1 MARGRAAMKAL
12 RNRFAWLALLLVVIV
27 AADVARTLPTQVGI
41 DFYHLWGVP
50 MGQRAS
56 AVPLSP
62 YAQTAEYA
70 ALLNTLAE
78 TSTSEA
84 FRVANR
90 FKREIAPTGT
100 PLFYAA
106 FGFLPDE
113 YGAAHVL
120 FAVLQY
126 LAGAAAIFILARLRG
141 LGPWPALCAALAV
154 ELTFN
159 PFVQDVKWGNATAFQ
174 LLFIAC
180 ALATCKLRLYEK
192 SRAVDA
198 GFLAALAV
206 FVLFK
211 PNTIWIAAAL
221 ALHFA
226 AVRGARRA
234 LVATAVAVPA
244 AVIAWGL
251 GAWYFKDAAIWN
263 EWLGY
268 LRGGALVYRFE
279 EGNQSWPMLLAQLA
293 PMHDAYRYS
302 LLVSAFFLTAF
313 LVLMMREGGA
323 ALLVPRARAVLSDPW
338 AATGLGVIFTLAASP
353 LVWPYYHLFALLPI
367 AWLLRGE
374 GRWNAASTCAAIS
387 YAALSSPVLALLVAA
402 EQYAILRVL
411 MFLSWIPLI
420 PAALWRIAPVA
431 RGEPRSS

>member
-1 MARGRAAMKAL
+1 MRAL
-12 RNRFAWLALLLVVIV
+12 RNPFAWLALLLAVIV

-70 ALLNTLAE
+70 ALLNGLAE
-78 TSTSEA
+78 RSTSEA

-106 FGFLPDE
+106 FAFLPDD
-113 YGAAHVL
+113 YGTAHVL

-126 LAGAAAIFILARLRG
+126 LAGAAALFILARLRG
-141 LGPWPALCAALAV
+141 LAAGPALCVALAV

-174 LLFIAC
+174 LLFIAV
-180 ALATCKLRLYEK
+180 ALAVCVRRLHER
-192 SRAVDA
+192 SAAIDRA
-198 GFLAALAV
+198 FLAALAV

-211 PNTIWIAAAL
+211 PNTICIAAAL
-221 ALHFA
+221 ALHYT

-234 LVATAVAVPA
+234 LVGAALAVPA
-244 AVIAWGL
+244 AAIAWAV
-251 GAWYFKDAAIWN
+251 GAAYFHDAAIWN
-263 EWLGY
+263 EWLAY
-268 LRGGALVYRFE
+268 VRGGALVYRFE

-302 LLVSAFFLTAF
+302 LLVCTFLAVAF
-313 LVLMMREGGA
+313 A
-323 ALLVPRARAVLSDPW
+323 ALLVRDGGGAVLAPRLRAVLGDPW
-338 AATGLGVIFTLAASP
+338 AAASLGVILTLAAAP
-353 LVWPYYHLFALLPI
+353 LVWPYYHLFALVPI
-367 AWLLRGE
+367 AWLVRGE
-374 GRWNAASTCAAIS
+374 GRWDAASTSAALS
-387 YAALSSPVLALLVAA
+387 YAALSSPVLAVLVAA

-411 MFLSWIPLI
+411 MFVSWIPLV
-420 PAALWRIAPVA
+420 PAVWWRIAASLRTPA
-431 RGEPRSS
+431 RSA